1 MKEGG
6 SAGKLELISAR
17 TFEPY
22 DQMHRVVDFLNKS
35 LKDRDL
41 VFGLSKDEDGKM
53 VVAIYKT

>member
-1 MKEGG
+1 VKEGG

-17 TFEPY
+17 AFEPY
-22 DQMHRVVDFLNKS
+22 DQMYRVVDFLNKS
-35 LKDRDL
+35 LKNRDL